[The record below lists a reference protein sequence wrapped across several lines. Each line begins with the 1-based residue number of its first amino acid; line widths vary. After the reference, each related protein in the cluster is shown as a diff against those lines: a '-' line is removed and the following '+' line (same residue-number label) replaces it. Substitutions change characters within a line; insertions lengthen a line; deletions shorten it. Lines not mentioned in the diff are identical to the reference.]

1 MDGIEKML
9 RSQQLTF
16 GFVGVAPSLLV
27 VFGLGQWLQ
36 GLFRRDGGKKN
47 AREVR
52 RRNWATMRCAFQM
65 EVVQSCLLIEHDER
79 RHLDALL
86 SPRPSSAATSTTP
99 AQTQGFVLLELTAL
113 RTYAESRY
121 FPTTDTQ
128 ILDAFLEDVRSLE
141 DSGTESDKDVRRVLT
156 DRLWRWSDALGWG
169 KIV

>member
-1 MDGIEKML
+1 MVYCG
-9 RSQQLTF
+9 
-16 GFVGVAPSLLV
+16 
-27 VFGLGQWLQ
+27 
-36 GLFRRDGGKKN
+36 
-47 AREVR
+47 
-52 RRNWATMRCAFQM
+52 
-65 EVVQSCLLIEHDER
+65 ER
-79 RHLDALL
+79 RHLDSLL